1 LDQAD
6 GVGVIDWQRFGQ
18 GPLELDAGMF
28 LATTWR
34 YGLDHKP
41 LAVEAARAEEA
52 LLAGTPGL
60 LDERVLA
67 WHRAAALLRLAS
79 KVYVVERRKEN
90 WLDRAHALLT
100 EATRLAERAARP
112 DPVARI
118 EAPALRLNGAALE
131 LILRALSTRPATA
144 EELDQIRKLL
154 DERMKRDQDALSQ
167 RTQKRIAASGAPGST
182 THIRRGTSQ
191 AASVHEPCFPVG
203 RARRLVPRL
212 GRSPRRPGAPRASG
226 GGSRSRGVSG
236 VVHP

>member
-1 LDQAD
+1 MGRSGCRRSSRETARYKSWPS
-6 GVGVIDWQRFGQ
+6 GGSRARRRSISSKAGGAG
-18 GPLELDAGMF
+18 GPASGPRAG
-28 LATTWR
+28 
-34 YGLDHKP
+34 GGG
-41 LAVEAARAEEA
+41 ARAEGA

-67 WHRAAALLRLAS
+67 WPRAAALLRLAS

-131 LILRALSTRPATA
+131 LILRALSTRPATP

-154 DERMKRDQDALSQ
+154 DERKQRDQNA
-167 RTQKRIAASGAPGST
+167 
-182 THIRRGTSQ
+182 
-191 AASVHEPCFPVG
+191 
-203 RARRLVPRL
+203 
-212 GRSPRRPGAPRASG
+212 
-226 GGSRSRGVSG
+226 
-236 VVHP
+236 